1 MKASEMTNEELAK
14 HIECGDA
21 ILREAAAR
29 LRRPTPVDDDLLKMA
44 RDIDKLNA
52 KLKVAEVIERREK
65 EIEAT
70 KGEQM
75 TDDMNP
81 RLEDGTSAVPLMA
94 KRVPKKAGQ
103 SESVPLAACPFC
115 GSRDIDGT
123 GYAVECNSCGAST
136 RLCASNEE
144 AAESWNARMIP
155 TPMHKTEAGIKDVQD
170 FLYFEAFVVS
180 LRNRISQSDVPGSM
194 VADRDEVAL
203 AYATSVWPSRERP

>member
-1 MKASEMTNEELAK
+1 MNNTKIYTAQEM
-14 HIECGDA
+14 
-21 ILREAAAR
+21 REAADTMDEYIKEMEDGNSMYWRDDHITSEDWKAM
-29 LRRPTPVDDDLLKMA
+29 LRYA
-44 RDIDKLNA
+44 
-52 KLKVAEVIERREK
+52 AEVVERREK

-75 TDDMNP
+75 ADDMNP
-81 RLEDGTSAVPLMA
+81 RLEDGTPAVPLMA
-94 KRVPKKAGQ
+94 KRGPKKAGQ

-155 TPMHKTEAGIKDVQD
+155 SPMHKTEAGIKDVQD

-180 LRNRISQSDVPGSM
+180 MRNRISQSDVPGSM

-203 AYATSVWPSRERP
+203 AYAASVWPSRERP